1 LGCKRKLC
9 EKSSHQSIKAYL
21 YEEKILCTRVKKIA
35 GPISRL
41 DTGLVVAKL
50 KEARILV
57 QNSPNVPGL
66 GTPYRLS
73 DILISSP
80 GEGQVKMSTTQYDEL
95 ESAFF

>member
-1 LGCKRKLC
+1 LLC
-9 EKSSHQSIKAYL
+9 VKSSHQSIKAYL
-21 YEEKILCTRVKKIA
+21 YEEKILCTRVKKKIA
-35 GPISRL
+35 RPISRL

-66 GTPYRLS
+66 GTTYRLS

-80 GEGQVKMSTTQYDEL
+80 GEG
-95 ESAFF
+95 